1 MASSKT
7 DNSLDIPSVLSVQE
21 LIKEPIISVPQQY
34 VHLDQQKPT
43 FSACTDPLP
52 TLPTVDL
59 NLLVSLDTTNLE
71 LEKLHSTCKE
81 WGFFQSKRLFIQLVN
96 HGVSSSL
103 MDKLKHE
110 IEEFYNL
117 PLEEK
122 MKYVVRPDDFQ
133 GYGKA
138 RLEQKLD
145 WGDRFYMITNPIQ
158 HRKPHLFPE
167 LPPSLRDTLEF
178 YLQELQRLA
187 MKLLGFIAEALK
199 MDSKEIEEMFDD
211 GMQSVRM
218 TYYPPCPQPEL
229 VIGLRPH
236 SDATGITILNQL
248 NGIDGLQV
256 KKDGVWIPVKF
267 IPDALVVNVGDILEI
282 LSNGVYNSVEHRAT
296 INSEKERISI
306 AFFVN
311 PKFEAEIGPSTSLI
325 SPQNPPSFRRIRME
339 KYVKDFFSR
348 ELDSKSFLELLKIE
362 STEGAAVLDGN

>member
-1 MASSKT
+1 MASSKS
-7 DNSLDIPSVLSVQE
+7 DHSLDMPSVLIQE
-21 LIKEPIISVPQQY
+21 LIKEPIVSVPQQY
-34 VHLDQQKPT
+34 VRLDQKEPT
-43 FSACTDPLP
+43 CTDPLP

-59 NLLVSLDTTNLE
+59 NLLVSSDGTSLE

-81 WGFFQSKRLFIQLVN
+81 WGFFQLVN

-122 MKYVVRPDDFQ
+122 MKYMVRPDDLE

-138 RLEQKLD
+138 RLEEKLD
-145 WGDRFYMITNPIQ
+145 WEDRFAMITNPIQ
-158 HRKPHLFPE
+158 NRKPHLFPE
-167 LPPSLRDTLEF
+167 LPPSLRDTLEC

-199 MDSKEIEEMFDD
+199 MDLKEIEEMFDD
-211 GMQSVRM
+211 GVQAVRM

-229 VIGLRPH
+229 VMGLRPH

-296 INSEKERISI
+296 VNSEKERISI
-306 AFFVN
+306 SFFVS

-325 SPQNPPSFRRIRME
+325 SPQNPPLFRRIRMG
-339 KYVKDFFSR
+339 KYLKDYFSHK
-348 ELDSKSFLELLKIE
+348 LHSKSFLELMKIG
-362 STEGAAVLDGN
+362 STEERGRAD